1 MAEHKELQPNTGPL
15 AGLKV
20 LDLTRVLSGPFATM
34 WLATMGADVIKIEN
48 PTDPDITRGYVP
60 YINGE
65 SAYFPTVNHNKRSIT
80 LNLKAEEGK
89 QLFLELVKDTDVV
102 VENFRPGVMEKL
114 GVGYEELKK
123 INPGVVYVSISGYG
137 TYGPYKSRPGYDVTA
152 QAMSGIMYLTGQA
165 NGEPT
170 RVGSSIGDTVG
181 GVTSLVALLAALYCK
196 NRTGIGQK
204 VEVSLVDCLISLS
217 TQDYIRYF
225 AAGEVPTRMG
235 NIYKTWTPYGTYQ
248 AADGYYN
255 LGCGT
260 DKHFQ
265 LFAKAI
271 GHPELSDMDE
281 YRTHPDRVAHRQQL
295 DDIINAWAKERSVKE
310 ICSLLDASGVPC
322 SPVNSIVELAED
334 EHIAGAR
341 EMFPTLDQ
349 PGIGEFRVTNIPVRF
364 AGSGLAPLSAA
375 PGFGAHNQE
384 IYGALG
390 KSPEELAE
398 LRERGVI

>member
-295 DDIINAWAKERSVKE
+295 DDIINAWAKERTVKE

-390 KSPEELAE
+390 KSPEELTQ